1 MRLYKFWKK
10 PESELLDAGYSE
22 LYAYTTNKKHAAKF
36 RKERNMKLFYELS
49 EEITKEDYTEIT
61 SVMAGKRLDEFS
73 YLTYDSI
80 NKKFI
85 HVYVLSTFNEHEMVL
100 DMVSE
105 GNIMSE
111 LHYVNPFIFKKK
123 YRKSLY
129 KLHYIQGFK
138 IKNPNFCISL
148 RELVERS
155 EIDDDMP
162 ELDDYSVPQ
171 FDIDELILF
180 CKVYG
185 YLFK

>member
-10 PESELLDAGYSE
+10 PESELLDSKYSE
-22 LYAYTTNKKHAAKF
+22 LYAYTTNKKHAIKF
-36 RKERNMKLFYELS
+36 RKERNMNLFYELS

-73 YLTYDSI
+73 YLTYDMI

-85 HVYVLSTFNEHEMVL
+85 HVYVLSTLNEHETVQ
-100 DMVSE
+100 DMVE
-105 GNIMSE
+105 NGNIMNDIQ
-111 LHYVNPFIFKKK
+111 YVNPFLFKKK
-123 YRKSLY
+123 YRKVLE

-138 IKNPNFCISL
+138 IKNPNFCIAL
-148 RELVERS
+148 RQMVEQS
-155 EIDDDMP
+155 DINDDMS

-171 FDIDELILF
+171 FDVDELMLF